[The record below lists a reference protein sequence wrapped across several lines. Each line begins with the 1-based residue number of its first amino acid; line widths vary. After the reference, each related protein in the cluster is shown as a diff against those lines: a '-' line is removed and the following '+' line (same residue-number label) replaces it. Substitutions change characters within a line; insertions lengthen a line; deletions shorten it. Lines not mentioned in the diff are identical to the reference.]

1 MLTFDEETHRYFWD
15 GQQVPGVTTILSP
28 LTDFSAVDPDVM
40 RRASTFG
47 TAVHRV
53 CELDDEGANLDEF
66 DVDPALLP
74 YLQAW
79 RNFSR
84 DWSVEWQHIENRV
97 YHPTLR
103 YAGTLDRAGTV
114 LQPGDPSHRRH
125 NAMVDIKT
133 STSLYPAVGPQLAAY
148 ARAFD
153 PFTGS
158 SLRRYAVQLRGDAT
172 YVCKEYRD
180 ADDFATFSALLA
192 LRTWCGRHSIT
203 PQFS

>member
-1 MLTFDEETHRYFWD
+1 MLTFDAETHRYFWN
-15 GQQVPGVTTILSP
+15 GQQVPGVTTILAP

-40 RRASTFG
+40 RRASKFG
-47 TAVHRV
+47 SAVHHL
-53 CELDDEGANLDEF
+53 CELSDLGEDLAAFEI
-66 DVDPALLP
+66 DPALLP

-79 RNFSR
+79 RSFYS
-84 DWSVEWQHIENRV
+84 DWNVQWSAIENRV
-97 YHPTLR
+97 FHPALR
-103 YAGTLDRAGTV
+103 YAGTLDRVGT
-114 LQPGDPSHRRH
+114 LLAPGEPAHRRH
-125 NAMVDIKT
+125 AAMVDIKT

-148 ARAFD
+148 ARAHD
-153 PFTGS
+153 PLTGG

-203 PQFS
+203 PQF